1 LDGVEVWTDPI
12 SEKGVR
18 FLGSRFEAMRMK
30 RKSLLFLVIV
40 WLLSLGGIVQAQQE
54 KKQGEM
60 TGKGQSSSEYQPYM
74 GGKEHYMVDSPN
86 YMAGKRQYLQGDP
99 FPDNGKII
107 QRNEPVS
114 VSKGEMAP
122 GERKESDDQGGAQ
135 IQININVIPE
145 DTTKG
150 YGIIYLPVLHPKHD
164 RGAGNFPPHA
174 DSNPPQTGNFKP
186 RENGGFHQGT
196 INLR

>member
-1 LDGVEVWTDPI
+1 LHGEEVRIDPI
-12 SEKGVR
+12 SGKGVG
-18 FLGSRFEAMRMK
+18 FLGGRFQAMRMK
-30 RKSLLFLVIV
+30 TKSLLFLVIV
-40 WLLSLGGIVQAQQE
+40 CFLSLGGMGQAQQE

-99 FPDNGKII
+99 FPDSGKII

-114 VSKGEMAP
+114 VSKGEMGS

-145 DTTKG
+145 DTAKG
-150 YGIIYLPVLHPKHD
+150 YGISYLPVLHPKHH
-164 RGAGNFPPHA
+164 RGAGSLPPQA

-186 RENGGFHQGT
+186 SESGGFHQGT